1 MFDPIKHSPSIGEKY
16 MFTSKKSRRVLVLAT
31 AVVGSLVASILPAS
45 AGNMAPKGDLVLVRN
60 QDFATF
66 NPDLAQ
72 NDSIFPQQQIYEPL
86 YMISQDGKT
95 VSPWLAKSASQSAD
109 KLTWTIKLRTDIKFS
124 DGTPMTSADVKF
136 SLDLA
141 TKGDGWGF
149 LNTAID
155 NITTPDAAT
164 VVIKTKTPWAPLLS
178 DLACFSNS
186 ILPNNFGGKTADEF
200 YKSPIGTG
208 PFKLDHWT
216 PGTELK
222 MVANTNYWQPGKPYL
237 NSVTWKYVVDDN
249 TRALMLASGQ
259 ADINEF
265 PPATSVPQIQ
275 KTAGLKVTAFPAAAS
290 EYIAMNEAS
299 TPALADVHVR
309 RALSLAFDRKAVIK
323 VVLGGLGTASNSILA
338 PNVGFYDPKTPGL
351 QYDLKAAAAELAK
364 SKFAKGL
371 KLEYLATAG
380 SVQDNA
386 MSSIL
391 QASLK
396 KIGVTL
402 TIKTQEP
409 KVKRATQKAMNY
421 QITSTGWTM
430 DISDPDELLTFALD
444 PENGGTHAFYTNYN
458 NQKVIDAVRAGQS
471 NADPVARQKSYS
483 FVQKTTADEAMM
495 IFAYNAP
502 YIYSW
507 SNKITGF
514 QVTPTLSYHMEDV
527 KKA

>member
-1 MFDPIKHSPSIGEKY
+1 

-45 AGNMAPKGDLVLVRN
+45 AENAAPKGDLVLVRN

-95 VSPWLAKSASQSAD
+95 VSPWLAKSSSQAAD
-109 KLTWTIKLRTDIKFS
+109 KLTWTIKLRTDVKFS

-155 NITTPDAAT
+155 TITTPDAAT

-186 ILPNNFGGKTADEF
+186 ILPNNFGGKTAEAF
-200 YKSPIGTG
+200 YKAPIGTG

-222 MVANTNYWQPGKPYL
+222 MVANPTYWQPGKPYL

-265 PPATSVPQIQ
+265 PPATSVPQIK
-275 KTAGLKVTAFPAAAS
+275 KTAGLMVKAFPAAAS
-290 EYIAMNEAS
+290 EFIAMNELS

-309 RALSLAFDRKAVIK
+309 RALSYAFDRAAVIK

-338 PNVGFYDPKTPGL
+338 PNVGFYDAKSPGV

-371 KLEYLATAG
+371 KLEYLATSG

-421 QITSTGWTM
+421 QLTSTGWTM

-458 NQKVIDAVRAGQS
+458 NPAVVAAVRAGQS

-483 FVQKTTADEAMM
+483 FVQKTVADEAMM

-507 SNKITGF
+507 SSKITGF

-527 KKA
+527 KKG

>member
-1 MFDPIKHSPSIGEKY
+1 MVS
-16 MFTSKKSRRVLVLAT
+16 SKKSRRALSLA
-31 AVVGSLVASILPAS
+31 AVVIGSLVASILPAS
-45 AGNMAPKGDLVLVRN
+45 AENAAPKGDLVLVRN

-72 NDSIFPQQQIYEPL
+72 NDSIFIQQQIYEPL

-95 VSPWLAKSASQSAD
+95 VSPWLAKGATQSSD

-136 SLDLA
+136 SLDIA

-149 LNTAID
+149 LNSAID
-155 NITTPDAAT
+155 TITAPDAST

-186 ILPNNFGGKTADEF
+186 ILPANYGGKTAEQF
-200 YKSPIGTG
+200 FKAPIGTG

-216 PGTELK
+216 PGTEVK
-222 MVANTNYWQPGKPYL
+222 MVANKNYWQPGKPYL

-249 TRALMLASGQ
+249 TRALMLQSGQ

-265 PPATSVPQIQ
+265 PPSTSVAQIK
-275 KTAGLKVTAFPAAAS
+275 KTPGLSVKPFPAAAS
-290 EYIAMNEAS
+290 EYLAMNEA

-309 RALSLAFDRKAVIK
+309 RAISYAFDRRAVIK
-323 VVLGGLGTASNSILA
+323 VVLAGLGTPSNSILA
-338 PNVGFYDPKTPGL
+338 PNVGFYDPKSPGV
-351 QYDLKAAAAELAK
+351 QYDLKAAAKELAK

-371 KLEYLATAG
+371 TLEYLATAG

-396 KIGVTL
+396 KIGVAL

-458 NQKVIDAVRAGQS
+458 NPTVVAAVRAGQS
-471 NADPVARQKSYS
+471 NSDPAARQKSYS
-483 FVQKTTADEAMM
+483 TVQKLVADEAMM
-495 IFAYNAP
+495 VFAYNAP
-502 YIYSW
+502 YIYAW
-507 SNKITGF
+507 RSNVTGF
-514 QVTPTLSYHMEDV
+514 EVTPTLSYHMEDV
-527 KKA
+527 KKG

>member
-1 MFDPIKHSPSIGEKY
+1 MLS
-16 MFTSKKSRRVLVLAT
+16 SKKTGRIFLI
-31 AVVGSLVASILPAS
+31 AVAAIGALFASILPATAENNS
-45 AGNMAPKGDLVLVRN
+45 PKGDLVLVRN

-95 VSPWLAKSASQSAD
+95 VSPWLARSATQSTD
-109 KLTWTIKLRTDIKFS
+109 KLTWTIKLRRDIKFS

-136 SLDLA
+136 SLDIA

-149 LNTAID
+149 LNSAIET
-155 NITTPDAAT
+155 ITTPDAAT

-200 YKSPIGTG
+200 YKAPIGTG

-222 MVANTNYWQPGKPYL
+222 MVANKNYWQPGKPYL

-249 TRALMLASGQ
+249 TRALMLQSGQ

-265 PPATSVPQIQ
+265 PPSTSVAQIK
-275 KTAGLKVTAFPAAAS
+275 KTPGLTATAFPAAAS
-290 EYIAMNEAS
+290 EFIAMNEKGA
-299 TPALADVHVR
+299 PALADVHVR
-309 RALSLAFDRKAVIK
+309 RALSYAFDRRAVIK
-323 VVLGGLGTASNSILA
+323 VVLAGLGTPSNSILA
-338 PNVGFYDPKTPGL
+338 PNVGFYDAKSPGV
-351 QYDLKAAAAELAK
+351 QYDLKAAATELAK

-371 KLEYLATAG
+371 SLEYLASAG

-386 MSSIL
+386 MSSIF
-391 QASLK
+391 QAALK

-402 TIKTQEP
+402 TIKVQEP

-421 QITSTGWTM
+421 QLTSTGWTM

-458 NQKVIDAVRAGQS
+458 NPAVVAAVRAGQS
-471 NADPVARQKSYS
+471 DADPVARQKSYS
-483 FVQKTTADEAMM
+483 LVQKLVADEAMM

-502 YIYSW
+502 YVYSW
-507 SNKITGF
+507 RSTVTGF

-527 KKA
+527 KKG

>member
-1 MFDPIKHSPSIGEKY
+1 
-16 MFTSKKSRRVLVLAT
+16 
-31 AVVGSLVASILPAS
+31 
-45 AGNMAPKGDLVLVRN
+45 
-60 QDFATF
+60 
-66 NPDLAQ
+66 
-72 NDSIFPQQQIYEPL
+72 
-86 YMISQDGKT
+86 
-95 VSPWLAKSASQSAD
+95 
-109 KLTWTIKLRTDIKFS
+109 
-124 DGTPMTSADVKF
+124 
-136 SLDLA
+136 
-141 TKGDGWGF
+141 
-149 LNTAID
+149 
-155 NITTPDAAT
+155 
-164 VVIKTKTPWAPLLS
+164 
-178 DLACFSNS
+178 
-186 ILPNNFGGKTADEF
+186 
-200 YKSPIGTG
+200 
-208 PFKLDHWT
+208 
-216 PGTELK
+216 
-222 MVANTNYWQPGKPYL
+222 
-237 NSVTWKYVVDDN
+237 
-249 TRALMLASGQ
+249 MLASGQ

-380 SVQDNA
+380 SVQDTA

-391 QASLK
+391 QAALK

-483 FVQKTTADEAMM
+483 FVQKTVADEAMM